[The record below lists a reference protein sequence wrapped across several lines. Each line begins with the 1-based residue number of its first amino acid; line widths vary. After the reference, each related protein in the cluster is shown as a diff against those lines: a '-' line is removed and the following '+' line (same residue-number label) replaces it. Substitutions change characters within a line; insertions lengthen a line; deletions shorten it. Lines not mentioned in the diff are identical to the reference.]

1 MSRNRA
7 DGPDGLVVIAKEAG
21 WTSHDVVAK
30 ARGILKT
37 RKIGHSGTLDPDA
50 TGVLLLGVGKMT
62 RVLKYLTGLSKTYTC
77 EIVLGAETTT
87 LDDSGDVVAT
97 YDMSS
102 VTFAQLKEASQQFV
116 GDIMQVPPMVSAIK
130 VDGKRLHE
138 LARQGIEVERKARP
152 VTVYSFE
159 LQPTSDDN
167 IVRATIHCSSGTY
180 IRSLAADLGKAV
192 GGGAHIRSL
201 CRDSI
206 GSFSLDQA
214 VTLEQL
220 KPEHLLT
227 PAAAMRDWVQ
237 VIASDDDV
245 VAVSHGRFLPI
256 DDRFHGSG
264 PWAVCD
270 STGRLLAMYEQK
282 TDELAKPSVVI
293 SAADGR

>member
-1 MSRNRA
+1 VSRNRA

-62 RVLKYLTGLSKTYTC
+62 RLLKYLT
-77 EIVLGAETTT
+77 
-87 LDDSGDVVAT
+87 GDVVAT

-180 IRSLAADLGKAV
+180 IRSLAADLGNAV

-220 KPEHLLT
+220 RPEHLLT

-245 VAVSHGRFLPI
+245 VAVSHGRFLPL
-256 DDRFHGSG
+256 DDRFSGRG

-270 STGRLLAMYEQK
+270 SAGHLLAMYEQK